1 MKMTLKLVFPLLF
14 VVSLGACQSAY
25 YSTMEKLGQHKRD
38 ILVSKVEDAN
48 ESQEEAQQEFTSALE
63 GLSALIN
70 FDGGKL
76 EDYYNQT
83 KDHYE
88 ASAEAAADVSK
99 RIEAIESVAGAL
111 FDEWEDEITQFS
123 NAKLQRQSKLQLNET
138 KRKYDKVIRSM
149 HRAESSMEPVLA
161 ALKDNTL
168 YLKHNLNAQA
178 IGALEGE
185 YKTIQKDITS
195 LIAEMNVA
203 IDSSKQFIA
212 NLKTP

>member
-1 MKMTLKLVFPLLF
+1 MKPNLKLLIPLLTIF
-14 VVSLGACQSAY
+14 SLGACQSAY
-25 YSTMEKLGQHKRD
+25 YSTMEKFGQHKRD

-48 ESQEEAQQEFTSALE
+48 ESQEEAQKEFTSALE

-76 EDYYNQT
+76 EDYYHQT

-88 ASAEAAADVSK
+88 ASAEAAADVSN

-123 NAKLQRQSKLQLNET
+123 NAKLQRQSKLQLSET

-149 HRAESSMEPVLA
+149 HRAESSMNPVLS